1 MDRRTFLATS
11 GGLALTSALGNRAS
25 VASAAIQ
32 AGRPVS
38 QTAAAT
44 GNQPVI
50 PDQSP
55 QKKIG
60 YAIVGLGKFAV
71 GQILPSFAQAQ
82 HSRVTG
88 FVSGDAAK
96 AAAFAKAYNVSSDNI
111 YDYNNYDRIIDNPD
125 IDAVFI
131 ILPNAL
137 HAEFTVRALQ
147 AGKHVLCEKP
157 MATSVA
163 DCERMIAAAQTANR
177 KLMIAYRMHY
187 EPFNRTMMSW
197 SRERK
202 FGAVQMVMCDTLM
215 DVGGAPQWRLDP
227 VLSGG
232 GSLIDVGI
240 YSLNAA
246 RYLTGEEPVVVQAMA
261 HRDPHDARF
270 SQVEQ
275 SIIFQLRFPSGALA
289 NCSSSYSCA
298 SVSRFRVVA
307 AEGWYALEPAQSYSG
322 LRMQMGQGG
331 NVSPVHLQ
339 EVNQF
344 AAEMDHFAEC
354 IIHDHTP
361 RTPGEEGLK
370 DLALIKKIYAAAG

>member
-1 MDRRTFLATS
+1 MDRRTFLATT
-11 GGLALTSALGNRAS
+11 GGLALTSALGGPAQGI
-25 VASAAIQ
+25 SAAWQ
-32 AGRPVS
+32 PERPVS
-38 QTAAAT
+38 QTAAVS
-44 GNQPVI
+44 GGQPVI
-50 PDQSP
+50 PDKPSG
-55 QKKIG
+55 KKVG
-60 YAIVGLGKFAV
+60 YAIVGLGKFAA
-71 GQILPSFAQAQ
+71 GQILPGFAHAQ

-88 FVSGDAAK
+88 LVSGDAAK
-96 AAAFAKAYNVSSDNI
+96 AAAFAAAYNVPSGNI
-111 YDYNNYDRIIDNPD
+111 YDYRNYDRMVDNPD

-157 MATSVA
+157 MATTVA
-163 DCERMIAAAQTANR
+163 DCERMIAAAQAANR

-187 EPFNRTMMSW
+187 EPFNQTMMSW
-197 SRERK
+197 SRERR
-202 FGAVQMVMCDTLM
+202 FGPVQVVMCDTLM

-246 RYLTGEEPVVVQAMA
+246 RYLTGEEPVTVQAMA
-261 HRDPHDARF
+261 HRDLHDARF

-322 LRMQMGQGG
+322 LRMQVGQGG
-331 NVSPVHLQ
+331 HITPVHLQ

-344 AAEMDHFAEC
+344 ATEMDHFSEC
-354 IIHDHTP
+354 IIHDRTP

-370 DLALIKKIYAAAG
+370 DLTLIKKIYAAAG